1 MARSTLTSS
10 GTRRYTVYMPKDQRA
25 RPKTRV
31 LIVSELSLFGEGVEA
46 LLRLE
51 PGLEIVGRETDRGQA
66 ASRVWEI
73 APDVVVLTDGEA
85 AAGLGLELLRLVGEG
100 FHVRVV
106 EIHLEANRLCIYCGE
121 EQSIEEV
128 RDLVDSLGHLCR
140 SSMEEPAV
148 TLSPGMGEP
157 MR

>member
-1 MARSTLTSS
+1 MNRWTLTATSM
-10 GTRRYTVYMPKDQRA
+10 RQYTVVMAEDQRA
-25 RPKTRV
+25 RSKTRV
-31 LIVSELSLFGEGVEA
+31 LVVSELSLFGEGVEE

-66 ASRVWEI
+66 ATRVRET

-85 AAGLGLELLRLVGEG
+85 ARGLGLELLSLVREG

-106 EIHLEANRLCIYCGE
+106 EIYLETNTLCVYCGE
-121 EQSIEEV
+121 QQFIQQV
-128 RDLVDSLGHLCR
+128 QDLVDSLGHLCH
-140 SSMEEPAV
+140 SLTQESVVP
-148 TLSPGMGEP
+148 LPPGTGEP